1 MDTLDNIFQE
11 FLRERTYLNNVNP
24 KTRQWYET
32 AWKAFARLGSRHFP
46 RLRAPHSWPVLI
58 SNVSSFTSANVVSRP
73 ISCNCWVRAMN
84 SFATWLHER
93 GAISESVRICPQ
105 KVEKRLLAVHT
116 ETALRTILSYR
127 PKTYIQW
134 RVYAIACAIPDAGC
148 RIDELLSVS
157 IGDFDFDKYS
167 F

>member
-1 MDTLDNIFQE
+1 MRVSGRGTFPPAGAPLLARADLQRFVVH
-11 FLRERTYLNNVNP
+11 LRERGV
-24 KTRQWYET
+24 K
-32 AWKAFARLGSRHFP
+32 
-46 RLRAPHSWPVLI
+46 
-58 SNVSSFTSANVVSRP
+58 P

-157 IGDFDFDKYS
+157 IGDFDFDNLLLTVVGRDASSEGFRSPLNFEDCYFGLVK
-167 F
+167 